1 VLQGQEISGT
11 GIGQDRATLI
21 AGKDAYAPGACAA
34 AGINTGSNPK
44 PCVDWLNKAS
54 FETKAQSVGTFG
66 NTGKN
71 GFRLPGAYTWD
82 VNTTKNFRFTERWR
96 LEFRAEF
103 FNVFNRAN
111 FMDDSVTGVNAL
123 PNFQKVS
130 ASSFGA
136 IQQASDPRIGQ
147 LALKL
152 YF

>member
-1 VLQGQEISGT
+1 LILNSAAWTQPTVGT
-11 GIGQDRATLI
+11 YGSSKPRFSDYRNPRYPNEQMGIGKSVDIKEGLVFEVRA
-21 AGKDAYAPGACAA
+21 D
-34 AGINTGSNPK
+34 
-44 PCVDWLNKAS
+44 
-54 FETKAQSVGTFG
+54 
-66 NTGKN
+66 
-71 GFRLPGAYTWD
+71 
-82 VNTTKNFRFTERWR
+82 
-96 LEFRAEF
+96 F

-111 FMDDSVTGVNAL
+111 FMDDSVLGVNAL